1 MTNEELL
8 QELLKTQK
16 KALIYSRIALG
27 LALVIIIGIACAA
40 PYAVQAVRTARNSL
54 RTIDALSGSVS
65 EFIGDDENGGGVSVL
80 DTLEKLNSLDYERL
94 NEAMTKLDGMDLGQL
109 NDAISRLN
117 NVDFNRLNSAMN
129 SLDNVDFTRLNE
141 AIHDLDNLMEPLNR
155 FVKALSP
162 SG

>member
-8 QELLKTQK
+8 QELLKAQK

-27 LALVIIIGIACAA
+27 LALTIVIAIACAA
-40 PYAVQAVRTARNSL
+40 PYAVQAVRKTQDSL
-54 RTIDALSGSVS
+54 RTIDAIAGSVN
-65 EFIGDDENGGGVSVL
+65 ELIGADGAGVSVVE
-80 DTLEKLNSLDYERL
+80 TLEKLNSLDYEHL

>member
-27 LALVIIIGIACAA
+27 LALVIVIGIACAA
-40 PYAVQAVRTARNSL
+40 PYAIRAVRKTQDSL
-54 RTIDALSGSVS
+54 RKIDAISGSVN
-65 EFIGDDENGGGVSVL
+65 ELIGADGVGASVA

-129 SLDNVDFTRLNE
+129 SLDNVDFARLNE

>member
-8 QELLKTQK
+8 QALLKAQK

-27 LALVIIIGIACAA
+27 LALAIVVGIACAA
-40 PYAVQAVRTARNSL
+40 PYAVQAVRRTQDSL
-54 RTIDALSGSVS
+54 RKIDAISGSVS
-65 EFIGDDENGGGVSVL
+65 ELIGAHGGGASVAE
-80 DTLEKLNSLDYERL
+80 TLEKLNGIDYEHL
-94 NEAMTKLDGMDLGQL
+94 NEAMAKLDGMDLAQL

-129 SLDNVDFTRLNE
+129 SLDDVDFARLNE

>member
-8 QELLKTQK
+8 QQLLKAQK
-16 KALIYSRIALG
+16 KALIYSRIALA
-27 LALVIIIGIACAA
+27 LALTIIISAACAA
-40 PYAVQAVRTARNSL
+40 PYAIQAVRRTQDSL
-54 RTIDALSGSVS
+54 RKLDALSGSVS
-65 EFIGDDENGGGVSVL
+65 EFIGADDGGASVVE
-80 DTLEKLNSLDYERL
+80 TLEKLNSLDYERL
-94 NEAMTKLDGMDLGQL
+94 NKAMTKLDGMDLGQL

-129 SLDNVDFTRLNE
+129 SLDDVDFARLNE

-162 SG
+162 S

>member
-8 QELLKTQK
+8 QELLKAQK
-16 KALIYSRIALG
+16 KALLYSRIALV
-27 LALVIIIGIACAA
+27 LVLLLIAAIAGAA
-40 PYAVQAVRTARNSL
+40 PFAVKAVRVTQNSL
-54 RTIDALSGSVS
+54 RKVDAISNSVNAI
-65 EFIGDDENGGGVSVL
+65 IGENEKGNASIV
-80 DTLEKLNSLDYERL
+80 DTLEKLNKLDYQRL
-94 NEAMTKLDGMDLGQL
+94 NEAMTKLDSIDLGQL

-129 SLDNVDFTRLNE
+129 SLDKVDFDRLNE

-162 SG
+162 G